1 MLTAF
6 AFILTLGI
14 VVTVHEYGHFQ
25 VARWCGVKVLKF
37 SIGFGQP
44 LWRKKFGKD
53 QTEYVIAAIPLG
65 GYVKML
71 GEDTSS
77 DEPDLS
83 DEDMSRALNRQSVG
97 KRIAIVL
104 AGPLANLLLAIF
116 LYWILFMT
124 GVVGIKPIVGKFVE
138 NSPVAMLNI
147 TSGEIIQE
155 VGNQSVS
162 SWQDVR
168 WVLLK
173 ETLKKSDVAIQTVT
187 PQLEIKS
194 YQLNVTKVDFD
205 DEKLDILEKIGFII
219 DMPKIA
225 PKIGEVIKG
234 SPAEQAGLKANDIVL
249 ELNQT
254 KVSDWDAFVKEIK
267 SHPEVA
273 VTLLVKRGTQLVNLS
288 ITPEAIVEKDK
299 KIGRIGA
306 GFSMQQSE
314 LDKFFTTTHYSVAGA
329 LLKAVGKTWDT
340 ATFSLKMLGNMVLGN
355 VSWKGM
361 SGPVTIAN
369 YAGQSANMGLKV
381 FIGFLALI
389 SISIG
394 VLNLLPIPVLDGG
407 HLMYYMFEF
416 FTGRPVSEAAMNVG
430 QRIGVFLLACMMV
443 LALYNDINRLITG

>member
-173 ETLKKSDVAIQTVT
+173 ETLKKSDVEIQTVT

>member
-53 QTEYVIAAIPLG
+53 KTEYVIAAIPLG

-329 LLKAVGKTWDT
+329 FLKAVGKAWDT

>member
-138 NSPVAMLNI
+138 NSPVALLNI

>member
-1 MLTAF
+1 MLTLL

-25 VARWCGVKVLKF
+25 IARWCGVKVLKF

-44 LWRKKFGKD
+44 LWSKRFGKD

-71 GEDTSS
+71 GEEASS
-77 DEPDLS
+77 DES
-83 DEDMSRALNRQSVG
+83 NVSTEDMSRALNRQSVG

-104 AGPLANLLLAIF
+104 AGPFANLLLAIF

-124 GVVGIKPIVGKFVE
+124 GVVGIKPTVGNLIE
-138 NSPVAMLNI
+138 NSPAALLNLE
-147 TSGEIIQE
+147 SGEIIQK
-155 VGNQSVS
+155 VGNKSVS

-168 WVLLK
+168 WLLLK
-173 ETLKKSDVAIQTVT
+173 ESLKKADIAIQTIN
-187 PQLEIKS
+187 PQQEIKS
-194 YQLNVTKVDFD
+194 YQLNISNIDFD
-205 DEKLDILEKIGFII
+205 DEKRDVLDKIGFIVE
-219 DMPKIA
+219 MPKIS
-225 PKIGEVIKG
+225 PKIGEVVKG
-234 SPAEQAGLKANDIVL
+234 SPAEQAGLKTNDVVL
-249 ELNQT
+249 ELNKA

-267 SHPEVA
+267 SHPETV
-273 VTLLVKRGTQLVNLS
+273 VTLLVKRDSQLINLS
-288 ITPEAIVEKDK
+288 VTPEAVIEKDE

-306 GFSMQQSE
+306 GFSMQQSD
-314 LDKFFTTTHYSVAGA
+314 LDKFFITTHYSVTGA
-329 LLKAVGKTWDT
+329 FLKSVEKTWDT

-361 SGPVTIAN
+361 SGPVTIAS
-369 YAGQSANMGLKV
+369 YAGQSANMGFKV